1 LELGV
6 GLRKDVGD
14 RGGCAV
20 LGTQSDLELRGGV
33 GDTDGTVDA
42 ACPGELVA
50 ELEGGALGVGSAL
63 TEKVGGAAAV
73 VEELAVER
81 AATEGRN
88 TLDEGVFL
96 GHADL
101 EAVGDDAVL
110 VVDLG
115 RSGTRGTEHQA
126 EDSGAGDGGV
136 TSGLEATRLDSHDY
150 SVCGGG
156 IYCGMARSRTRG
168 SRPGRRW

>member
-1 LELGV
+1 EPDVYLDGPGSAVGGDVVAVGRDGADERTDLDGAEDAGGRAVDVGELNGLEITVELALGDDELLDARSRGQLELGV

-73 VEELAVER
+73 VEELA
-81 AATEGRN
+81 
-88 TLDEGVFL
+88 
-96 GHADL
+96 
-101 EAVGDDAVL
+101 
-110 VVDLG
+110 
-115 RSGTRGTEHQA
+115 
-126 EDSGAGDGGV
+126 
-136 TSGLEATRLDSHDY
+136 
-150 SVCGGG
+150 
-156 IYCGMARSRTRG
+156 
-168 SRPGRRW
+168 